1 MSLPDSEIA
10 ARMARLARL
19 DEARELDERSFALAQ
34 FDLMSDDHENDPEP
48 GSSSGIVIT
57 REGRIHA
64 QFGNR
69 FKEVT
74 GSSE

>member
-19 DEARELDERSFALAQ
+19 DEERELERSFHGSE
-34 FDLMSDDHENDPEP
+34 FDLMGDDHEDDPEA
-48 GSSSGIVIT
+48 GSDTGLRIT
-57 REGRIHA
+57 PEDRLRV

-69 FKEVT
+69 FQEVNYND
-74 GSSE
+74 